1 MSKKDA
7 KAFINQLKTSSKL
20 RNRLAKLDEG
30 DWRGVAKV
38 GESAGFRFTVGE
50 IKTTVPLKFHKGH
63 GKDPDAGWGTKTR
76 R

>member
-20 RNRLAKLDEG
+20 RNRLAELGEG
-30 DWRGVAKV
+30 DWGGVAKV
-38 GESAGFRFTVGE
+38 GESAGFGFTAAE
-50 IKTTVPLKFHKGH
+50 IKATVPLKFHKGH